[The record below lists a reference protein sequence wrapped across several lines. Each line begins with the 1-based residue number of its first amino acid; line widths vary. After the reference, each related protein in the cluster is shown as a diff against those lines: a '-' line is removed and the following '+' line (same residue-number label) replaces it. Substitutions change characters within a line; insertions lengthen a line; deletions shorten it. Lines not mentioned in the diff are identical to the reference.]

1 MHTLSKLDD
10 FFITKPRN
18 QIATII
24 ALLWSLNIGGANENI
39 STKLK
44 SIDKINKIFECD
56 QEY

>member
-1 MHTLSKLDD
+1 MYIPSKLNS
-10 FFITKPRN
+10 FYITKPRN

-24 ALLWSLNIGGANENI
+24 ALLWSLNIGGANKTI

-56 QEY
+56 QEC